1 MDNRSSIGSEG
12 ASLSPTKRVRL
23 SSASLKR
30 SERHHLK
37 LILEGRS
44 VGLTPAVCERLVA
57 LGLVRRDG
65 DSYVATEDGRE
76 LAKRM

>member
-1 MDNRSSIGSEG
+1 M
-12 ASLSPTKRVRL
+12 SPTKRVRL

-30 SERHHLK
+30 AERHHLR

-44 VGLTPAVCERLVA
+44 VGLTVAVCERLVA

-65 DSYVATEDGRE
+65 DSYIATDDGRE
-76 LAKRM
+76 LAKHM